1 MPESCSNDPPTRSKV
16 LQRSSDNP
24 ALYSEKYAMNKLNT
38 TTDALTVRNH
48 SENSGNRSEHFGKR
62 SEEFTGCSE
71 HVEGHSK
78 NIQPGRYTI
87 QAIFSPVSGGFIR
100 LRTPVLF
107 FNKRLVFLKPE
118 NQKTMNN
125 HWIEPLKIENQSE
138 NDFSRKVGLHTQISG
153 ISQPDNREITQLV
166 GLHIR

>member
-1 MPESCSNDPPTRSKV
+1 V
-16 LQRSSDNP
+16 
-24 ALYSEKYAMNKLNT
+24 
-38 TTDALTVRNH
+38 
-48 SENSGNRSEHFGKR
+48 
-62 SEEFTGCSE
+62 
-71 HVEGHSK
+71 
-78 NIQPGRYTI
+78 
-87 QAIFSPVSGGFIR
+87 
-100 LRTPVLF
+100 
-107 FNKRLVFLKPE
+107 VFLKPE